1 MYKYEMTEGEAVKG
15 LSIIGLSVLG
25 GVAVAREAAKLGMP
39 VPLAAVLG
47 VSAATASVLFGQ
59 DVLLDPEAG
68 KQLSHGYPPHRG
80 MDI

>member
-25 GVAVAREAAKLGMP
+25 GVAVAKEAAKLGMP
-39 VPLAAVLG
+39 APLAAVLG
-47 VSAATASVLFGQ
+47 IGTATASVLFGQ
-59 DVLLDPEAG
+59 DILLDPEAVR
-68 KQLSHGYPPHRG
+68 QRSYSYPPHRG